1 MSAANFTRADR
12 PQLDRVL
19 LVEDNAVIAM
29 NTEALLEE
37 LGAVRVDVAGNV
49 ATAMDL
55 LGGEGGF
62 DLAILDYDLGGETS
76 LPVAERLISAAVP
89 IIISSGYG
97 EHVQLPALFSD
108 VPLLKKPYTLN
119 DLRRLLAR

>member
-1 MSAANFTRADR
+1 MSAATFTRADR

-37 LGAVRVDVAGNV
+37 LGARKVDIAGNV

-55 LGGEGGF
+55 LGSEAGF

-76 LPVAERLISAAVP
+76 LPVAERLVSAEIP
-89 IIISSGYG
+89 IVFSSGYG
-97 EHVQLPALFSD
+97 EHVQLPEIFCQ